1 MRLHSTLMALAAT
14 SAALGAPLATTAG
27 AQGTGPLPPVNCLI
41 EPEET
46 VRLSMPVA
54 GIVAAVH
61 VERGDTVAAGAV
73 VAELDTTLERIA
85 LSMAEA
91 RAGNTAQI
99 DALVARVAFLETMVE
114 RNRQLSERNAISVQD
129 YTESALDLE
138 VARQELIEARLA
150 RDLAGIE
157 VMQARALLDQRVLRA
172 PIDGVI
178 VERLLSRGE
187 YRDSRDHI
195 ATIAR
200 LDVLRIEAFA
210 PLQYFDRLAV
220 DTRVTIRPEAPV
232 GGAWPATITVID
244 RVFDAATATFG
255 LRMQLENP
263 DLVLPAGL
271 RCEVHFDGGSGAAQ

>member
-1 MRLHSTLMALAAT
+1 
-14 SAALGAPLATTAG
+14 
-27 AQGTGPLPPVNCLI
+27 
-41 EPEET
+41 
-46 VRLSMPVA
+46 MPVA

-73 VAELDTTLERIA
+73 VAELDLTLERIA

-91 RAGNTAQI
+91 RAANTAQI

-138 VARQELIEARLA
+138 GARQELIEARLA

-187 YRDSRDHI
+187 YRDSRDHF

-200 LDVLRIEAFA
+200 LDVLRVEAFA
-210 PLQYFDRLAV
+210 PLRYYDQLALGA
-220 DTRVTIRPEAPV
+220 RVTIRPEAPV

-255 LRMQLENP
+255 LRMALENP
-263 DLVLPAGL
+263 DLALPAGL
-271 RCEVHFDGGSGAAQ
+271 RCEVHFDGGAGAAP

>member
-1 MRLHSTLMALAAT
+1 
-14 SAALGAPLATTAG
+14 
-27 AQGTGPLPPVNCLI
+27 
-41 EPEET
+41 
-46 VRLSMPVA
+46 MPVA

-73 VAELDTTLERIA
+73 VAELDLTLERIA

-91 RAGNTAQI
+91 RAANTAQI

-114 RNRQLSERNAISVQD
+114 RNRQLSERNAISGQD
-129 YTESALDLE
+129 YPESALDLA

-187 YRDSRDHI
+187 YRDSRDHF

-200 LDVLRIEAFA
+200 LDVLRVEAFA
-210 PLQYFDRLAV
+210 PLRYYDQLALGA
-220 DTRVTIRPEAPV
+220 RVTIRPEAPV

-255 LRMQLENP
+255 LRMALENP
-263 DLVLPAGL
+263 DLALPAGL
-271 RCEVHFDGGSGAAQ
+271 RCEVHFDGGAGAGP

>member
-1 MRLHSTLMALAAT
+1 MRLIPSLIALCAA
-14 SAALGAPLATTAG
+14 AAVLGPAAAPRAIAQQAAPLA
-27 AQGTGPLPPVNCLI
+27 PINCLM
-41 EPEET
+41 EPDEI

-73 VAELDTTLERIA
+73 VAELDTTLESIA
-85 LSMAEA
+85 LSLVEA
-91 RAGNTAQI
+91 RAASTAQI
-99 DALVARVAFLETMVE
+99 DALRARVTFLETQVE
-114 RNRQLSERNAISVQD
+114 RNRTLSERNAISVQD

-150 RDLAGIE
+150 RDLARIE
-157 VMQARALLDQRVLRA
+157 VTQARAVLDQKVLRA

-187 YRDSRDHI
+187 YRDTQDHI

-210 PLQYFDRLAV
+210 PLRYYDRLALGA
-220 DTRVTIRPEAPV
+220 RVTIRPEAPV

-255 LRMQLENP
+255 LRMELKNP

-271 RCEVHFDGGSGAAQ
+271 RCEVHFDNGEAAGQ

>member
-1 MRLHSTLMALAAT
+1 MRLLPALMVLSATALGPALATPAAAQAT
-14 SAALGAPLATTAG
+14 PV
-27 AQGTGPLPPVNCLI
+27 LPPVNCLI

-54 GIVAAVH
+54 GIVSAVH
-61 VERGDTVAAGAV
+61 VDRGDTVAAGAV

-85 LSMAEA
+85 LAMSEA
-91 RAGNTAQI
+91 RAGNTAQV

-187 YRDSRDHI
+187 YRDTRDHI

-210 PLQYFDRLAV
+210 PLRYYDRLALGAQ
-220 DTRVTIRPEAPV
+220 VTIRPEAPV

-244 RVFDAATATFG
+244 QVFDAATATFG
-255 LRMQLENP
+255 LRMALDNPELE
-263 DLVLPAGL
+263 LPAGL
-271 RCEVHFDGGSGAAQ
+271 RCEVHFDGGAGAAP